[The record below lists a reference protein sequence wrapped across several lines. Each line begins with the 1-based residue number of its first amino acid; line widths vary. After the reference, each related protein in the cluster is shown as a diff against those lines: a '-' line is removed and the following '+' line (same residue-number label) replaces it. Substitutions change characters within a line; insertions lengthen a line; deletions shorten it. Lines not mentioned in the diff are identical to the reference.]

1 MIVQGSTPLFAIIL
15 CTHNGERYI
24 GEQLESIALQTYS
37 TFVVFIHDWGSSD
50 RTLEIVSE
58 FAKAHPRMVVVQSH
72 SAAPGP
78 CESYLESLKLVP
90 NPKSF
95 DYFLF
100 CDQDDFWVSCKLE
113 RLAETILETGADLI
127 THDVEIVDSDLQE
140 VHDSFYRASKYF
152 NPPYAHNMSRIIAN
166 PVPGMSMC
174 FSKQV
179 AIAIIKLEMSV
190 YSSIIMHD
198 WLVLLIVISNE
209 YKSVFINERLVKYRQ
224 HNSNIMGFGKR
235 SVSDIVLHLPSY
247 FGRVNGQYTSI
258 EDHIGKRI
266 SSPYVLL
273 NVLVDKSL
281 TFRYRIFLIPVVVCI
296 VLRRLAGRVYNLFDN
311 SRN

>member
-1 MIVQGSTPLFAIIL
+1 MIDQRPTLCFAIVL

-24 GEQLESIALQTYS
+24 GEQLDSIALQTYS
-37 TFVVFIHDWGSSD
+37 TFVVFINDWGSSD

-72 SAAPGP
+72 SEAPGP

-90 NPKSF
+90 YPTNF

-100 CDQDDFWVSCKLE
+100 CDQDDFWLPCKLE
-113 RLAETILETGADLI
+113 RLAETILETAADLI
-127 THDVEIVDSDLQE
+127 THDVEIVDSDLQK

-152 NPPYAHNMSRIIAN
+152 NPPYAHSISRIIAN

-179 AIAIIKLEMSV
+179 AIAIIKLEISV

-296 VLRRLAGRVYNLFDN
+296 VLRRLAGRVYKLFDN

>member
-1 MIVQGSTPLFAIIL
+1 MIDQRPTLCFAIVL

-24 GEQLESIALQTYS
+24 GEQLDSIALQTYS
-37 TFVVFIHDWGSSD
+37 TFVVFINDWGSSD

-58 FAKAHPRMVVVQSH
+58 FAE
-72 SAAPGP
+72 APGP

-90 NPKSF
+90 YPTNF

-100 CDQDDFWVSCKLE
+100 CDQDDFWLPCKLE
-113 RLAETILETGADLI
+113 RLAETILETAADLI
-127 THDVEIVDSDLQE
+127 THDVEIVDSDLQK

-152 NPPYAHNMSRIIAN
+152 NPPYAHSISRIIAN

-179 AIAIIKLEMSV
+179 AIAIIKLEISV

-224 HNSNIMGFGKR
+224 HNSNILGFGKR

-247 FGRVNGQYTSI
+247 FVRVNTQYTSI

-266 SSPYVLL
+266 SSPHVLL

-281 TFRYRIFLIPVVVCI
+281 TFRYRMFLIPVVVCI
-296 VLRRLAGRVYNLFDN
+296 VLRRLAGRVCNLVY
-311 SRN
+311 SLRK